1 MSIHIQCLPH
11 LSGLPN
17 VHEED
22 MPKDALH
29 QQVVDFYVPA
39 FEITLLVIG
48 ELCFSQSVGP
58 SLGSIYFRQYSP
70 LCLSNIMILL
80 SFGEIILSSFI
91 DLFGCERQK
100 KIIKRVYTLKD

>member
-80 SFGEIILSSFI
+80 SFGEINSSLNCSF
-91 DLFGCERQK
+91 F
-100 KIIKRVYTLKD
+100 VYRLVRM